1 MDRELDV
8 KGLRCPLPV
17 IKTRLALNEMAV
29 GDVVTVMAT
38 DPASNID
45 IRHLCNITG
54 HELIDAGREDG
65 VLTFVIRKCET
76 G

>member
-54 HELIDAGREDG
+54 HEMVDASQEDG
-65 VLTFVIRKCET
+65 VLTFVIRKCEA

>member
-54 HELIDAGREDG
+54 HELVDAGHEDG

>member
-1 MDRELDV
+1 MDRVLDA

-17 IKTRLALNEMAV
+17 IKTRLALNEMAA
-29 GDVVTVMAT
+29 GDVVTVLAT

-54 HELIDAGREDG
+54 HQLMDAREEDG
-65 VLTFVIRKCET
+65 VLTFVIRKGEE

>member
-54 HELIDAGREDG
+54 HELVDASQEDS

>member
-54 HELIDAGREDG
+54 HEMIDASQEDG
-65 VLTFVIRKCET
+65 VLTFVIRKCENE
-76 G
+76 

>member
-1 MDRELDV
+1 MDRVLDV

-17 IKTRLALNEMAV
+17 IKARMALNEMAE
-29 GDVVTVMAT
+29 GEIVTVLAT
-38 DPASNID
+38 DQASNID

-54 HELIDAGREDG
+54 HELMDVGEEDG
-65 VLTFVIRKCET
+65 VLTFVIRKGEE

>member
-54 HELIDAGREDG
+54 HEMVDASQENG

>member
-54 HELIDAGREDG
+54 HEMIDASQEDG
-65 VLTFVIRKCET
+65 VLTFVIRKCEN